1 MVARGSV
8 ALPRSHSHCTE
19 TRNAFNAKCRIRMK
33 RSCILQDEIE
43 TNWNVRLWTSSNGVP
58 HGIPCG
64 RRYGAQPT
72 AAWAQATNYIWYIHV
87 CARVLKFRVR
97 FDSTTS
103 ERNAYQLGG
112 YESML
117 FQNNVA
123 RLFFIVSFYSTS
135 CCSIVRMKRR
145 RKKREKCLLMASYE
159 HEHTLHAQP
168 GTHITNTHSLTHSLV
183 DKNAAEKCRPH
194 SFATNRFPLVCAS
207 ERESPNEW
215 TEKERARNTNG
226 RRAKTEK
233 NTAGIGSRCELLR
246 KSGRANRYGVT
257 VKEN

>member
-159 HEHTLHAQP
+159 HEHTLCTCATGH
-168 GTHITNTHSLTHSLV
+168 THHQYSFTHSLTRRQECCGEMSTAFICNEPLSASV
-183 DKNAAEKCRPH
+183 CERTREAERM
-194 SFATNRFPLVCAS
+194 NR
-207 ERESPNEW
+207 ERESEKYEW
-215 TEKERARNTNG
+215 SSREDREK
-226 RRAKTEK
+226 
-233 NTAGIGSRCELLR
+233 
-246 KSGRANRYGVT
+246 YGGHR
-257 VKEN
+257 